1 MRTLCIIHSNVHW
14 HIWEWHC
21 PWTLAF
27 AHHCIHSDLT
37 HEDSDIIQ
45 EDLDL
50 IKENSDLLQQDI
62 PDLSQQHH
70 HNCPTNHHYEVARS
84 CAQPKKQKPSH
95 AYSTPWGTTATLPPY
110 LPGTAAGILPFMPS
124 FMSSSNKQTN
134 KKNLF
139 KKPRKKI
146 SFQAIIRFAQS
157 GVGKN
162 EKKEAKSSSK
172 RPRHIAIRR
181 KPGATGGPPRRRGIK
196 WPPCPR
202 PILVPEAQIT
212 RMNIRPSSQA
222 CLRQSF
228 QVLAQDGAIKRPV
241 IHVQFDTPKSLKD
254 CMSCSSKDFLYVYVG
269 LFHVFLLQFIM
280 VVLLFFANEKQE
292 VKLSEFTTFF

>member
-1 MRTLCIIHSNVHW
+1 M
-14 HIWEWHC
+14 
-21 PWTLAF
+21 AF

-50 IKENSDLLQQDI
+50 IKEDSDLLQQDT
-62 PDLSQQHH
+62 PDLSQQQH
-70 HNCPTNHHYEVARS
+70 HNCPTNHYYEAAHS
-84 CAQPKKQKPSH
+84 CAQHKKQKPSH

-124 FMSSSNKQTN
+124 FMSSSNKQTH

-139 KKPRKKI
+139 KKPTKKI
-146 SFQAIIRFAQS
+146 SFQAIVRFAQS

-162 EKKEAKSSSK
+162 EKKEAENSSK
-172 RPRHIAIRR
+172 RPRHVAIRR

-212 RMNIRPSSQA
+212 RINIRPSSQA

-228 QVLAQDGAIKRPV
+228 QVLALDGAIKRPV
-241 IHVQFDTPKSLKD
+241 IHVEFDTPKSFKD
-254 CMSCSSKDFLYVYVG
+254 CMSCSSKDLLFVYVG

-280 VVLLFFANEKQE
+280 VVLFFANEKQE

>member
-1 MRTLCIIHSNVHW
+1 MYTYTFENDTVLEIRNAW
-14 HIWEWHC
+14 A
-21 PWTLAF
+21 LAF
-27 AHHCIHSDLT
+27 AHYCIHSDLT

-50 IKENSDLLQQDI
+50 IKENSDLLQQDT
-62 PDLSQQHH
+62 PDLSQQHQ
-70 HNCPTNHHYEVARS
+70 HNCPTNHHYEVARN
-84 CAQPKKQKPSH
+84 CAEPKKQKPSN

-228 QVLAQDGAIKRPV
+228 QVLALDGAIKRPV